1 MWEQGTGWIPDPP
14 DQRDYGRAPTYLP
27 ASFARSGLQEQI
39 VAPAALPPRVRASL
53 TSDWWALVRA
63 DYHCER
69 CGFHGTDETL
79 NVHHRHY
86 RCWHERSEDLEVLC
100 RPCHGHEHD
109 LPIGQ
114 LVADP

>member
-63 DYHCER
+63 DY
-69 CGFHGTDETL
+69 L
-79 NVHHRHY
+79 
-86 RCWHERSEDLEVLC
+86 DLAAFGAAAAAQ
-100 RPCHGHEHD
+100 RD
-109 LPIGQ
+109 TS
-114 LVADP
+114 